1 MQTSPDPT
9 RRLEFAIYPLG
20 VAGTPHGLATGPP
33 DDFEQIRRAL
43 QDLGGLAARTYLV
56 DMEPGGEDAVLAL
69 ADRYRDQGLLGHA
82 TLGCLRDDFDLARWT
97 ELVRTLVG
105 RHGDQ
110 LRSLQITNEPNL
122 SFMDGSKP
130 YVLEALVSGVLAAKD
145 EACRREIPL
154 DVGFGSVPQSEVS
167 LPRFWT
173 DLAAAGGRA
182 FTEAVDFVG
191 HNFYVDVFEPPVELA
206 QIPIVSPASSPI
218 CAPGTSPR
226 PVSRRQSRSGSPRT
240 VGQPA
245 PTRSAA
251 RENGRAPGRGP
262 RRHRALRAPRRRRA
276 ATSPTTCSSGCV
288 TPTAP
293 SPTSSTSSGS
303 CGTTTRRSLRTR
315 RTARSSASSPA
326 EASGVGDAG
335 DVRVEGDERGVES
348 IVLDGDRWR
357 TLRRGR
363 GSRGLVRTST
373 LRTST
378 PRDDGACRC
387 RARVGVPA
395 GAATCST
402 NR

>member
-173 DLAAAGGRA
+173 DLAAAGTRA

-206 QIPIVSPASSPI
+206 QIAD
-218 CAPGTSPR
+218 R
-226 PVSRRQSRSGSPRT
+226 
-240 VGQPA
+240 
-245 PTRSAA
+245 
-251 RENGRAPGRGP
+251 
-262 RRHRALRAPRRRRA
+262 
-276 ATSPTTCSSGCV
+276 V
-288 TPTAP
+288 TGILTD
-293 SPTSSTSSGS
+293 
-303 CGTTTRRSLRTR
+303 LRTR
-315 RTARSSASSPA
+315 GLSAAGIPASVQIRVTENGWPTGTNPFSGSART
-326 EASGVGDAG
+326 
-335 DVRVEGDERGVES
+335 DERQAE
-348 IVLDGDRWR
+348 VLDAIVRSVHRVAAELHVTHYMLFG
-357 TLRRGR
+357 LRDADSSEPDLFHQFGIMRDDYTPKPAYETYR
-363 GSRGLVRTST
+363 SLVRQLS
-373 LRTST
+373 R
-378 PRDDGACRC
+378 
-387 RARVGVPA
+387 
-395 GAATCST
+395 
-402 NR
+402 